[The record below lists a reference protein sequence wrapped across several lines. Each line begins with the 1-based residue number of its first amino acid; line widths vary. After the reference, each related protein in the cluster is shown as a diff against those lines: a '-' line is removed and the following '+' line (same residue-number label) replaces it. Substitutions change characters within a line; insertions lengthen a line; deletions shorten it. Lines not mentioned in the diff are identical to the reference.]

1 MAQEPIKQKTELAM
15 NFFNPLKNM
24 YVLTPTSN
32 KVVVR
37 HSARDIRRTSPRPTD
52 DFPLVFP
59 YLVFTESFHLDS
71 GFHLPLGSE

>member
-1 MAQEPIKQKTELAM
+1 MLIYQWPQAMTQEPIKQKTELAM

-37 HSARDIRRTSPRPTD
+37 HSAS
-52 DFPLVFP
+52 
-59 YLVFTESFHLDS
+59 YS
-71 GFHLPLGSE
+71 